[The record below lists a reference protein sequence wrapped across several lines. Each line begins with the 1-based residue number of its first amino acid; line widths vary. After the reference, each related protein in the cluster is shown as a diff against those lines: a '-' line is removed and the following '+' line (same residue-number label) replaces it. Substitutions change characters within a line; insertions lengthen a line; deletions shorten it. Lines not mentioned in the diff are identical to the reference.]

1 MVWQVQLGIDFS
13 EVSKRVDLLANTV
26 ETFVGGTRESLLEEL
41 WIRIDR
47 KIDDC
52 LAPIKDVLTQV
63 IR

>member
-41 WIRIDR
+41 WVRIDR

-52 LAPIKDVLTQV
+52 LAPIKEILTQV
-63 IR
+63 RR